1 MARRERTHRK
11 MEQRGQG
18 HRYFC
23 MEAPEMK
30 E

>member
-1 MARRERTHRK
+1 MARREPAQRK
-11 MEQRGQG
+11 MQQRGQG